1 MEKEEEE
8 DEEEEAIIGGPIV
21 RLLTC
26 LINFF
31 PMSKKRKNGDQS
43 SANQPRISLTEL
55 HSFPCRFSPGECQL
69 AARQWPLLGH

>member
-31 PMSKKRKNGDQS
+31 PMSKKKEKWRPILGQS
-43 SANQPRISLTEL
+43 AEN
-55 HSFPCRFSPGECQL
+55 
-69 AARQWPLLGH
+69 